1 MSDSKRVVSIPAALA
16 PSSPTAA
23 PADRLARLW
32 YAHYPAVLAY
42 ARRRAP
48 EETAKDVASA
58 AFTVLWRRIDQP
70 LDDPLPWLLGVARR
84 ELANQRRGEARRRR
98 LGIRARTA
106 VPVEPD
112 PADRAVDQ
120 AEARGALAR
129 LRDDDREVLMLV
141 AWEGLD
147 ATRAATVLGISPAAF
162 AVRLH
167 RARRRLESHLTSPEE
182 SAR

>member
-1 MSDSKRVVSIPAALA
+1 M
-16 PSSPTAA
+16 
-23 PADRLARLW
+23 
-32 YAHYPAVLAY
+32 
-42 ARRRAP
+42 
-48 EETAKDVASA
+48 
-58 AFTVLWRRIDQP
+58 
-70 LDDPLPWLLGVARR
+70 
-84 ELANQRRGEARRRR
+84 
-98 LGIRARTA
+98 
-106 VPVEPD
+106 PVEPD

-147 ATRAATVLGISPAAF
+147 ATRAATALGISPAAF

-167 RARRRLESHLTSPEE
+167 RARRRLESHLTPPEE